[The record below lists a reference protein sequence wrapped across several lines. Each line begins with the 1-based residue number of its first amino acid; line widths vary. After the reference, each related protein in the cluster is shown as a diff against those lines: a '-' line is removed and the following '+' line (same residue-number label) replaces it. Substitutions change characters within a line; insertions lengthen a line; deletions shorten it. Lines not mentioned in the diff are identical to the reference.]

1 LKELLD
7 IQIFGRRKKLFKK
20 MQSLIK
26 ENEKLAED
34 MKALEDIVDKTGVP
48 ALMRKNTTLI
58 K

>member
-20 MQSLIK
+20 MQNLIK